1 MYLIPAH
8 GRRPFR
14 HSGGRSSGSLSTRLR
29 RTGLASAGALSLV
42 LAASGLAAA
51 SHFTL
56 ATRPVAETQDPAVDP
71 VVDPAPVV
79 DTTATWEDI
88 DGNGIDDDCQT
99 TPAVDDP
106 TAAAA
111 ADLAA
116 DLNGDG
122 VLSQSEAAQSART
135 GGKNC
140 NHGGY
145 VSAMAHAKHDCT
157 TPPPVE
163 PTTGETTDPT
173 TPTDATLTLATDDEQ
188 GEDANDNEQG
198 EDQQGEDAEDQG
210 DSAESGDDA
219 EDQGDE
225 AKDGSGD
232 SAACDADTK
241 VSDHQAA
248 KDARLA
254 AHNAAKAER
263 EAKKAEAKAARDAAK
278 AERKASTAAAHAK
291 HANKGKSHSH

>member
-1 MYLIPAH
+1 M
-8 GRRPFR
+8 
-14 HSGGRSSGSLSTRLR
+14 STRLR

-56 ATRPVAETQDPAVDP
+56 ATRPAADTQDPAADP
-71 VVDPAPVV
+71 LVDPAPVV

-163 PTTGETTDPT
+163 PTTGDTTDTT

-198 EDQQGEDAEDQG
+198 EDQQGEDAEDQGEDADDQGEDAQDQG

-254 AHNAAKAER
+254 AHDAAKAER

-278 AERKASTAAAHAK
+278 AERKASKAAAHHAK
-291 HANKGKSHSH
+291 HANKGRSHSH